1 MKYVF
6 VSDIHGKFDLLI
18 EALNGVD
25 FDKEKDTLVSV
36 GDPFDRGPAS
46 KEVLD
51 YLLSCPN
58 RILIWG
64 NHDARLRQL
73 VFGLDYISGA
83 DIQNGV
89 PETLESFT
97 HMSKKTVGL
106 DTMIYALGFPQN
118 EEVKKSLFQY
128 FHECCWAIE
137 FKDLIAV
144 HAWLPIN
151 EDTKTHQL
159 KLKADWRKTSW
170 NKWYESSWAHSQNL
184 SKRPA
189 CYPEKPLLIGHW
201 HAWRLAQEH
210 GYPRVADPSM
220 RAVWGTDIDC
230 STYTHKNGKL
240 IAIDGCSNYPY
251 GGKVNAFVYES
262 DEEPIKYF
270 ANSDGIYENMFN

>member
-1 MKYVF
+1 MRYVF
-6 VSDIHGKFDLLI
+6 VSDIHGKFDLLV
-18 EALNGVD
+18 EALNGVN
-25 FDKEKDTLVSV
+25 FNKEKDTLVSV

-73 VFGLDYISGA
+73 VFGLDYIAGF
-83 DIQNGV
+83 DISNGV

-97 HMSKKTVGL
+97 HMSRKSVGL
-106 DTMIYALGFPQN
+106 DTMIYALNFPQN
-118 EEVKKSLFQY
+118 REVRDKLFQY

-137 FKDLIAV
+137 FKDLIAT

-151 EDTKTHQL
+151 EDTKTHGL
-159 KLKADWRKTSW
+159 KLKADWRKTTW
-170 NKWYESSWAHSQNL
+170 TKWFDASWAHSQNL
-184 SKRPA
+184 SKRTA

-210 GYPRVADPSM
+210 GHM
-220 RAVWGTDIDC
+220 RTINAKPAWGEHVNCDTFILGD
-230 STYTHKNGKL
+230 KKL

-251 GGKVNAFVYES
+251 GGKVNAYVYKS
-262 DEEPIKYF
+262 YEEPIKHF
-270 ANSDGIYENMFN
+270 ATSDGIYESL